1 MFSPALR
8 NDLCEI
14 LSSSFTSDGMD
25 ELGRL
30 LFRHY
35 SGHQLAGADRHVTL
49 SRPRAAQ
56 TLVDHAEDHGK
67 LADLVQLIAELDGRQ
82 FLGKTLN
89 VDAIEVFFNALARV
103 GIVYDPSRRRLYHSR
118 EEIERL
124 RNWGSLRDDRV
135 YTIAAM
141 SVDIVGNS
149 QLVRTHGS
157 KKVET
162 LSYELLGFLQRKLDD
177 YDGRVWNW
185 AGDGGMLAFT
195 FAGCAE
201 RAVMCGIDIQRSMP
215 LFSLSPGY
223 PLPDQV
229 ALRVGIDTG
238 PVKFS
243 SDTGRIVSDV
253 LNYAAHL
260 EKAATEPGCV
270 SISGRTIELCTPKLL
285 GIFEPSGDYEGYPY
299 RTTARLDSLFGE
311 AEGCSEPEPVGAR

>member
-1 MFSPALR
+1 MLAST
-8 NDLCEI
+8 
-14 LSSSFTSDGMD
+14 FTSDGMD

-35 SGHQLAGADRHVTL
+35 SGHQVAGADRHMTL

-56 TLVDHAEDHGK
+56 ILVQHADERGK
-67 LADLVQLIAELDGRQ
+67 LSDLVQLVAELDGRQ
-82 FLGKTLN
+82 FMDRTLN
-89 VDAIEVFFNALARV
+89 VHAIEVFFNALARV

-118 EEIERL
+118 EEIDRL
-124 RNWGSLRDDRV
+124 RNWGSLRDDRT

-141 SVDIVGNS
+141 SVDLVGNS
-149 QLVRTHGS
+149 QLVRQHGAT
-157 KKVET
+157 KVET

-201 RAVMCGIDIQRSMP
+201 RAILCGIDIQRSMP

-223 PLPDQV
+223 PLAEQV
-229 ALRVGIDTG
+229 ALRVAVDTG
-238 PVKFS
+238 PVKFC
-243 SDTGRIVSDV
+243 SDTGRIVSEV

-260 EKAATEPGCV
+260 EKDATEPGCV
-270 SISGRTIELCTPKLL
+270 SISSRTIDLCDPKLL
-285 GIFEPSGDYEGYPY
+285 GIFEPSGDFEGHPY
-299 RTTARLDSLFGE
+299 RTTTRLDALFAE
-311 AEGCSEPEPVGAR
+311 VEGCPPERELVGAR